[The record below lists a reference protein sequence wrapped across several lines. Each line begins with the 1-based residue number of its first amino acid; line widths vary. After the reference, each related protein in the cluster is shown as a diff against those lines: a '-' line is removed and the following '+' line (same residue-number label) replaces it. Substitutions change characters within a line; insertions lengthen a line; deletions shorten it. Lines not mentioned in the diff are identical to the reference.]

1 MADWTDISDLW
12 WLRTDNPGRGAQVAH
27 GLQAGAQLAQNREAM
42 RSREATTD
50 AALRVR
56 QYEAETDRIKMLS
69 VMDTQLARQT
79 TDTMRGQGM
88 AELSSHMA
96 LAVKNGTLTDP
107 ETQAEFWNL
116 TSRYAPFI
124 KESEVNMMWD
134 NTFKAAMDRKAKA
147 SGTVDAPASVD
158 EFNFRKTLRD
168 KYRDESDPVLKAE
181 RLDDLRR
188 FEMKAGFTKG
198 DPLSIEEVVGPSGE
212 VHQVLRSPN
221 GKAQLLKPVDESK
234 ISPLDL
240 ATYKAELKA
249 LQDAW
254 TNMDDII
261 LTDKKPDAEKYRRLR
276 DELYSRFS
284 KSKSG
289 TPTPATSPPT
299 TAPAFRFDPAT
310 RQLVP
315 IR

>member
-1 MADWTDISDLW
+1 MADISSDISDLW
-12 WLRTDNPGRGAQVAH
+12 WLRQEPPKSSVPALALGANI
-27 GLQAGAQLAQNREAM
+27 AQNNTQNRI
-42 RSREATTD
+42 
-50 AALRVR
+50 R
-56 QYEAETDRIKMLS
+56 QYEAENDRIRMLA
-69 VMDTQLARQT
+69 VMDTQLAKQT

-88 AELSSHMA
+88 SELSSLMA
-96 LAVKNGTLTDP
+96 LAVKDGKLTDP
-107 ETQAEFWNL
+107 TTQAEFWNL
-116 TSRYAPFI
+116 TARYAPFI
-124 KESEVNMMWD
+124 KEAEVNMMWD
-134 NTFKAAMDRKAKA
+134 NTFKAAMDRKDRAEGK
-147 SGTVDAPASVD
+147 GDTPASVD
-158 EFNFRKTLRD
+158 EFNFRETLRG
-168 KYRDESDPVLKAE
+168 KYRDETDPILKAE

-198 DPLSIEEVVGPSGE
+198 DPLEIEEVIGPSGE

-276 DELYSRFS
+276 DELYTRFS
-284 KSKSG
+284 KAKPG
-289 TPTPATSPPT
+289 TPAPAPAGSPATS
-299 TAPAFRFDPAT
+299 APAFRFDPAT

>member
-1 MADWTDISDLW
+1 MADISSDISDLW
-12 WLRTDNPGRGAQVAH
+12 WLRQQPPNSSVPALALGTNIAQH
-27 GLQAGAQLAQNREAM
+27 NAQNRI
-42 RSREATTD
+42 
-50 AALRVR
+50 R
-56 QYEAETDRIKMLS
+56 QYEAENDRIKMLA
-69 VMDTQLARQT
+69 VMDTQLAKQT

-116 TSRYAPFI
+116 TSKYAPFI

-158 EFNFRKTLRD
+158 EFNFRETLRD

-198 DPLSIEEVVGPSGE
+198 DPLSIEEVFGPSGE

-240 ATYKAELKA
+240 ATYRAELKA

-261 LTDKKPDAEKYRRLR
+261 LTDKKPDSEKYRRLR
-276 DELYSRFS
+276 DDLYNRFS
-284 KSKSG
+284 KSKASS
-289 TPTPATSPPT
+289 TASPAASPSAT
-299 TAPAFRFDPAT
+299 AAPAFRFDPAT